1 MFSFSHF
8 FRLRYLVAWLRLN
21 ARFPL
26 GARASHPLEWR
37 PGWPRSQENGR
48 VSERLRLRF
57 SFGIAVLV
65 IGCALLSACS
75 SMIQPISSGK
85 PLVDYRSSVSQM
97 LRKLPP
103 PPEPI
108 VVGVYKFR
116 DQTGQY
122 KSSDTLV
129 QYSTAVTQG
138 GTPMLIR
145 ALLEAGNGKWFTVL
159 ERESLPNLMN
169 ERKIIRQTREQYL
182 GEKEGK
188 PQPEEGAVQ
197 HFLPPMLYA
206 PILLD
211 GGIIAYETNLLTG
224 GVGARYFGAG
234 GSLEFRRDAV
244 TSMLRSISVKNG
256 QILNQVDARK
266 TIFSADLESG
276 LYRYI
281 SYNKLLEVEAGI
293 TSNEPPQM
301 AVMESIESCVYALIM
316 EGLISHAWS
325 LANPAEVQPLIE
337 QYLKDRDSKMVAQ
350 FDSHGNVVSVVPGP
364 K

>member
-1 MFSFSHF
+1 M
-8 FRLRYLVAWLRLN
+8 
-21 ARFPL
+21 
-26 GARASHPLEWR
+26 
-37 PGWPRSQENGR
+37 
-48 VSERLRLRF
+48 
-57 SFGIAVLV
+57 
-65 IGCALLSACS
+65 
-75 SMIQPISSGK
+75 
-85 PLVDYRSSVSQM
+85 
-97 LRKLPP
+97 
-103 PPEPI
+103 
-108 VVGVYKFR
+108 
-116 DQTGQY
+116 
-122 KSSDTLV
+122 
-129 QYSTAVTQG
+129 
-138 GTPMLIR
+138 
-145 ALLEAGNGKWFTVL
+145 
-159 ERESLPNLMN
+159 
-169 ERKIIRQTREQYL
+169 
-182 GEKEGK
+182 
-188 PQPEEGAVQ
+188 Q

-350 FDSHGNVVSVVPGP
+350 FDKHGNVVSVVPDP